1 MYILAKGRHN
11 GNAFVYNERMKQ
23 FIFLSLLLVSCSTVT
38 ESSSSS
44 LSSSLPPIDYSYLQ
58 TYDSSFDVEQL
69 SYETITSPR
78 DDFIRGVDVSTF
90 EEVIL
95 QGGVFYN
102 EFGDEEHLFSILKRA
117 GINLIRVRLWVN
129 PREFHP
135 WNGGYLDLETVTRL
149 AHIAQAYDMQWL
161 LDYHYSD
168 TWADP
173 GNQIKPD
180 AWNDLS
186 FDDLVDQVYTYTRE
200 TMQHFIQQGV
210 EPDFVQIGNE
220 INNGMLWDD
229 GKIYQNN
236 QTNFA
241 PLIRLLKAGVQA
253 VRETSPSARI
263 ILHLA
268 SGDDANQFYQFFLNM
283 LVAGVDFD
291 IIAASFYSYWNG
303 TLDAVAA
310 NFYQLALQF
319 EKDILLVETS
329 QAYTLKPN
337 PWGINIYGPD
347 QNALSHYPATIAGQA
362 SLVYDALKMMTEIP
376 NAKGLGVVYW
386 EPAWIPIAN
395 NQGFTSWANQTF
407 FTYEGRVVPSLFTF
421 NAVK

>member
-180 AWNDLS
+180 TWNDLS

-229 GKIYQNN
+229 GKFIKTIKQILPHSFVY
-236 QTNFA
+236 
-241 PLIRLLKAGVQA
+241 LK
-253 VRETSPSARI
+253 
-263 ILHLA
+263 
-268 SGDDANQFYQFFLNM
+268 
-283 LVAGVDFD
+283 LVFKPFVKHRHPHVS
-291 IIAASFYSYWNG
+291 SF
-303 TLDAVAA
+303 
-310 NFYQLALQF
+310 
-319 EKDILLVETS
+319 I
-329 QAYTLKPN
+329 
-337 PWGINIYGPD
+337 
-347 QNALSHYPATIAGQA
+347 
-362 SLVYDALKMMTEIP
+362 
-376 NAKGLGVVYW
+376 
-386 EPAWIPIAN
+386 
-395 NQGFTSWANQTF
+395 
-407 FTYEGRVVPSLFTF
+407 
-421 NAVK
+421 